1 VALTSILKKVSRSL
15 GYEVFNLSRP
25 ELYSQDCLTTFH
37 NHNFMQEPRFVA
49 AYQRGIKASGVD
61 HHIHWRVHI
70 ALWVASQVKHLDG
83 AFVECGVSRGFLSSA
98 IMQFLEWNSLKKDFY
113 LFDTFD
119 GLDERFLTQNEKK
132 KTDRLSWYKDL
143 SCESVRD
150 NFSEFKDVHLIQ
162 GVVPESLSTVQIPKV
177 CYLCLD
183 MNCTV
188 PEIEAAS
195 FFWEKLVPGGMILLD
210 DYAYAGYEEQNRA
223 FNLFAAEKCTEILT
237 LPTGQGL
244 IVKL

>member
-1 VALTSILKKVSRSL
+1 MALSSILKKVCRSL
-15 GYEVFNLSRP
+15 GYEIYNLSRP
-25 ELYSQDCLTTFH
+25 GLYSQDCLTTYH
-37 NHNFMQEPRFVA
+37 NHDFMHEPRFVA

-61 HHIHWRVHI
+61 HHIHWRVHV
-70 ALWVASQVKHLDG
+70 ALWVASQVRHLPG

-98 IMQFLEWNSLKKDFY
+98 IMQFLEWNSLQKDFY
-113 LFDTFD
+113 LFDTFR
-119 GLDERFLTQNEKK
+119 GLDERFLTPNEKK
-132 KTDRLSWYKDL
+132 KTYRLSWYKDL
-143 SCESVRD
+143 SYESVRE
-150 NFSEFKDVHLIQ
+150 NFSEFKKVHLIQ
-162 GVVPESLSTVQIPKV
+162 GVVPESLSTVQIPNV

-210 DYAYAGYEEQNRA
+210 DYAYAGYEDQNRA
-223 FNLFAAEKCTEILT
+223 FRLFAAQKSAEILS

-244 IVKL
+244 ILKR